1 MPYKIR
7 IDKKA
12 CQGHARCATRSPGLY
27 SLDSN
32 GYIGSEGFEVPPGR
46 ELDALNGAL
55 SCPERVITMTD
66 DTGKPVTHRN
76 ALRADLAKG
85 K

>member
-46 ELDALNGAL
+46 ELDASTA
-55 SCPERVITMTD
+55 R
-66 DTGKPVTHRN
+66 
-76 ALRADLAKG
+76 
-85 K
+85 